1 MRKEII
7 KKTTLVIVI
16 CLPMVIVSVRSFA
29 TSTLDC
35 STEDN
40 LLRIHVNSNDEIADI
55 SLYIRESEAHHFSP
69 ADFDKIELKWPRSG
83 PPFNSNRLVLA
94 REKQKPGLPT
104 LKVEVNGETGTLQFK
119 EGGYELVCDW
129 RR

>member
-1 MRKEII
+1 MRNEII
-7 KKTTLVIVI
+7 KKATLVIVI
-16 CLPMVIVSVRSFA
+16 CLPMVIVSARSFA

-35 STEDN
+35 STKDN

-55 SLYIRESEAHHFSP
+55 SLYIRESEAYHFSP
-69 ADFDKIELKWPRSG
+69 ADFEKTELKWPRSE
-83 PPFNSNRLVLA
+83 PPFHSNRLVLT
-94 REKQKPGLPT
+94 RGKQKPTFPA

-119 EGGYELVCDW
+119 EGGYELICDW

>member
-1 MRKEII
+1 MRKRII
-7 KKTTLVIVI
+7 KLGALAIVVCVFTLII
-16 CLPMVIVSVRSFA
+16 PSSSFA

-35 STEDN
+35 STKDN

-55 SLYIRESEAHHFSP
+55 SLYIRESEAYHFSP
-69 ADFDKIELKWPRSG
+69 ADFDKIELKWPSSE

-94 REKQKPGLPT
+94 REKQKLKLPA
-104 LKVEVNGETGTLQFK
+104 LKVEVNGETGTLQLK
-119 EGGYELVCDW
+119 EGSYGLVCDW